1 MLTNISLIFLGTAIF
16 LHSCKDAN
24 TEYET
29 VKVRNQG
36 KISVENGKG
45 EKETIDF
52 QCIGC
57 EENIKTEALFEKLIE
72 EANSLTK
79 KALNFP
85 LSFVPKRADLKVI
98 KQDSL
103 IYFDNNKKIKN
114 VLLITAKYVYLAK
127 NDYGNEFEGEVT
139 NSFYMKDNKVT
150 DLSDDIKLNNLAF
163 DDKYINRTLNG
174 YGKNADYI
182 EFTPIKDE
190 SIILQSSL
198 SCVDEGSSFQITLEN
213 NEEIELKSWNA
224 FNCDGTSYFEW
235 FNGSQIN
242 KLKTSRIKY
251 LCLNSRG
258 KSIMVSVP
266 KNESDYFQQLFNL

>member
-1 MLTNISLIFLGTAIF
+1 M
-16 LHSCKDAN
+16 
-24 TEYET
+24 
-29 VKVRNQG
+29 
-36 KISVENGKG
+36 
-45 EKETIDF
+45 
-52 QCIGC
+52 
-57 EENIKTEALFEKLIE
+57 
-72 EANSLTK
+72 
-79 KALNFP
+79 
-85 LSFVPKRADLKVI
+85 
-98 KQDSL
+98 
-103 IYFDNNKKIKN
+103 
-114 VLLITAKYVYLAK
+114 YLAK

-174 YGKNADYI
+174 YGKNAEYI

-213 NEEIELKSWNA
+213 NEQIELKSWNA